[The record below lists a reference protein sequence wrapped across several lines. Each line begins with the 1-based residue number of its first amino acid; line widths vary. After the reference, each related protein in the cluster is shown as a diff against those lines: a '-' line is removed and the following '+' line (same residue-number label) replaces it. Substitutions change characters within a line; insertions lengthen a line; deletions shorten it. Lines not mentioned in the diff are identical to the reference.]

1 MRTFNRNIALNDVL
15 KNSLP
20 KSIWGKPAMES
31 DLSIL
36 LLSFLIYHALHKK
49 WSFPLT
55 ISSVN
60 VTKSAGKKSLM
71 ENFISCAVAEPLFG
85 VM

>member
-36 LLSFLIYHALHKK
+36 HLSFLIYHALHKK
-49 WSFPLT
+49 
-55 ISSVN
+55 
-60 VTKSAGKKSLM
+60 M
-71 ENFISCAVAEPLFG
+71 EFSINYFFSKCDQIRREEILN
-85 VM
+85 